1 MKAARHP
8 ALPTARPRQGTR
20 RWVLIAALAALA
32 VSACSRPQ
40 AELPIPQDELPGVLI
55 DVYVAEAEAELVG
68 SSLVEAR
75 REALLKHEY
84 DTSDFNETMR
94 LLTEDPEVA
103 KAIYQVVLD
112 SVIVEQRSIRAEAL
126 EE

>member
-1 MKAARHP
+1 MTAAPHP
-8 ALPTARPRQGTR
+8 ALPAARPRKATR
-20 RWVLIAALAALA
+20 RWVLIAGLI

-40 AELPIPQDELPGVLI
+40 PELPIPQDELPGVLI

-75 REALLKHEY
+75 SAALLKHEY

-103 KAIYQVVLD
+103 KDIYQVVLD
-112 SVIVEQRSIRAEAL
+112 SVIVEQRSIRAEAQ